1 MLFPSLVYCISPSIF
16 ADDMDVD
23 ELKRELAKMK
33 DILNKSM
40 HVLDDNRKKKNHY
53 VIDGNLM
60 STVFIIT
67 FFVIILVSI
76 FSFRNLYI
84 AVMKKYPHK
93 HDEL

>member
-1 MLFPSLVYCISPSIF
+1 
-16 ADDMDVD
+16 
-23 ELKRELAKMK
+23 MK